1 VFLGDGFNGESGEKK
16 MTVQDQS
23 IVELSRGADE
33 ILVEDAFIEKL
44 KEGRPLRIKAGF
56 DPTAPDLHL
65 GHTVLI
71 NKLRQFQDA
80 GHQVLFLIG
89 DFTGMIGDPTG
100 KSITRKSLTPEEI
113 QANART
119 YEEQIFKILDPE
131 KTEVMFNSAW
141 LNKMTTAQLIQLAAK
156 HTVARMLERDDFSK
170 RYKEGQPIAIHEFL
184 YPIIQGYDSVA
195 MKADLELGGT
205 DQKFNLLV
213 GRQLQQVYGQKPQVV
228 MTMPILE
235 GLDGVQ
241 KMSKSLNNYIGIAD
255 SPTDMFG
262 KIMSISD
269 ELMWRYFLLLSFR
282 PMSEIEQW
290 QLACGDGANPRDYKV
305 KLALEIIAR
314 FHGQVLAEKA
324 FADFEAR
331 FKHGAVPDEIDE
343 VQLAATAPQYQ
354 IANLLK
360 DAGLTVSTSEAMRMV
375 KQGAVRIDGEKV
387 SDPRLA
393 VAVGSTQVVQVGKRK
408 YARVSIVSS

>member
-1 VFLGDGFNGESGEKK
+1 
-16 MTVQDQS
+16 
-23 IVELSRGADE
+23 
-33 ILVEDAFIEKL
+33 
-44 KEGRPLRIKAGF
+44 
-56 DPTAPDLHL
+56 
-65 GHTVLI
+65 
-71 NKLRQFQDA
+71 
-80 GHQVLFLIG
+80 
-89 DFTGMIGDPTG
+89 
-100 KSITRKSLTPEEI
+100 
-113 QANART
+113 
-119 YEEQIFKILDPE
+119 
-131 KTEVMFNSAW
+131 
-141 LNKMTTAQLIQLAAK
+141 
-156 HTVARMLERDDFSK
+156 
-170 RYKEGQPIAIHEFL
+170 
-184 YPIIQGYDSVA
+184 
-195 MKADLELGGT
+195 
-205 DQKFNLLV
+205 
-213 GRQLQQVYGQKPQVV
+213 
-228 MTMPILE
+228 
-235 GLDGVQ
+235 
-241 KMSKSLNNYIGIAD
+241 
-255 SPTDMFG
+255 MFG

-314 FHGQVLAEKA
+314 FHGQALAEKA